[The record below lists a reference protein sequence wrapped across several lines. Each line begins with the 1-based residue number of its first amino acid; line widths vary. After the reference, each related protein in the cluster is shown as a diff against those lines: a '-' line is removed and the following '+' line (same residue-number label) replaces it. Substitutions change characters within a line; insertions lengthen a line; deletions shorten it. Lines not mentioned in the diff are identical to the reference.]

1 MTDWNAEPDS
11 LPKLV
16 LGNESGEQVDIR
28 RIEDR
33 GHHGERC
40 SPRLLIVLL
49 LYVLLLGLVLPACYP
64 VREVLMLLH
73 VVSGYGLV
81 SVHLCKILLQAAT
94 GCILVVLC
102 LMFILLQAAPAS
114 LALWG
119 GASWLMAFTAHF
131 LGIWHCVCMCVCAC
145 ACVCVPVIATL
156 SLRHKASR
164 LVVVARRK
172 CHHVGLNV

>member
-1 MTDWNAEPDS
+1 
-11 LPKLV
+11 
-16 LGNESGEQVDIR
+16 
-28 RIEDR
+28 
-33 GHHGERC
+33 
-40 SPRLLIVLL
+40 
-49 LYVLLLGLVLPACYP
+49 
-64 VREVLMLLH
+64 MLLADMAL
-73 VVSGYGLV
+73 SL
-81 SVHLCKILLQAAT
+81 HLCKILPQAVT

-156 SLRHKASR
+156 SVRHKASR
-164 LVVVARRK
+164 FVVVARRK

>member
-33 GHHGERC
+33 GYRGERC
-40 SPRLLIVLL
+40 SSGLLIVLL
-49 LYVLLLGLVLPACYP
+49 LYVLLLGLVFPACYP

-81 SVHLCKILLQAAT
+81 S
-94 GCILVVLC
+94 
-102 LMFILLQAAPAS
+102 AP
-114 LALWG
+114 
-119 GASWLMAFTAHF
+119 
-131 LGIWHCVCMCVCAC
+131 V
-145 ACVCVPVIATL
+145 
-156 SLRHKASR
+156 
-164 LVVVARRK
+164 
-172 CHHVGLNV
+172 